1 MILVLNCGSQSIKWK
16 LYDEKLKQLKEK
28 EISVLNSK
36 EFGKKLEEEL
46 GSLKEHEITYIGHRV
61 VHGGEEYVQATVINK
76 RGLKKLEKFNYL
88 APLHNPFNTLG
99 IKIAMKVFPKAK
111 EVAVFDTEFYSNFSE
126 EVYSYALPAKLV
138 KKKGYRKYGFH
149 GISHKYASEQAAKEI
164 KKPYNKLKIISCH
177 LGGGA
182 SVTAIS
188 KGKAVD
194 TSMGY
199 TPLDGVAMMTRCGD
213 IDPGIILEL
222 MKDYPVAKIKHILN
236 KESGLYGICG
246 KDNMLAILD
255 GIKKGNKKAILSLDI
270 YTYRIKKY
278 IGAYCAI
285 MGGCDLI
292 VFTGTI
298 GYRSAKIRKMIL
310 KDLPFKV
317 KDIEIKPDEEL
328 AIAQQVVNFKK

>member
-16 LYDEKLKQLKEK
+16 LYDKSLTLLKEK

-36 EFGKKLEEEL
+36 EFEKTLKEEL
-46 GSLKEHEITYIGHRV
+46 NLLKENKISYIGHRV
-61 VHGGEEYVQATVINK
+61 VHGGEKYTKTTLIDKGE
-76 RGLKKLEKFNYL
+76 LKKLESFNYL

-99 IKIAMKVFPKAK
+99 ISICMKVFPEAK
-111 EVAVFDTEFYSNFSE
+111 EIAVFDTEFYSDLPKE
-126 EVYSYALPAKLV
+126 AYTYALSLKVAQ
-138 KKKGYRKYGFH
+138 KKGYRKFGFH
-149 GISHKYASEQAAKEI
+149 GISHEYASKQAAKEI

-177 LGGGA
+177 LGGGS
-182 SVTAIS
+182 SVSAIS
-188 KGKAVD
+188 KGKAVE

-199 TPLDGVAMMTRCGD
+199 TPLDGLAMMTRCGD
-213 IDPGIILEL
+213 VDPGIVLDL
-222 MKDYPVAKIKHILN
+222 LKDNTLTEVKHILN

-246 KDNMLAILD
+246 KDNMLAILEEV
-255 GIKKGNKKAILSLDI
+255 KKDNKKAQLALDI

-278 IGAYCAI
+278 IGAYYAV

-298 GYRSAKIRKMIL
+298 GYRSSKIRNMIL
-310 KDLPFKV
+310 NNLPIKA

-328 AIAQQVVNFKK
+328 AIAQKIVNFRK